1 MDPYKLPSVPM
12 LRLTDP
18 TRILEKAM
26 EKTKQDRA
34 NFRVQHIP
42 IEEMFT
48 AQELMDLKT
57 AFEAVSMGEAFV
69 NTESLKALFGDM
81 QIYPTDEQLSEL
93 LETCG
98 KRDDEDFISFELF
111 ARSVALLL
119 EENAD
124 KISTSSQQEAA
135 QQEDLDYYGEEMD
148 QEQMDAAQAQ
158 MIQEQMYAE

>member
-1 MDPYKLPSVPM
+1 
-12 LRLTDP
+12 
-18 TRILEKAM
+18 M
-26 EKTKQDRA
+26 ERTKQERA

-69 NTESLKALFGDM
+69 NLESLKALLEGDM
-81 QIYPTDEQLSEL
+81 QIYPTDEQLLEL

-98 KRDDEDFISFELF
+98 KKDEEDFISFELF
-111 ARSVALLL
+111 ARSIALLL

-124 KISTSSQQEAA
+124 KVSTSSQ
-135 QQEDLDYYGEEMD
+135 
-148 QEQMDAAQAQ
+148 
-158 MIQEQMYAE
+158 

>member
-1 MDPYKLPSVPM
+1 MA
-12 LRLTDP
+12 DP
-18 TRILEKAM
+18 TRVLEKAM

-69 NTESLKALFGDM
+69 NTESLKALFADM

-98 KRDDEDFISFELF
+98 KSDEEDFISFELF

-124 KISTSSQQEAA
+124 KVSTSSQQNADQEAA
-135 QQEDLDYYGEEMD
+135 AYYGDELDQEEM
-148 QEQMDAAQAQ
+148 EQAAAAY
-158 MIQEQMYAE
+158 MM

>member
-1 MDPYKLPSVPM
+1 MA
-12 LRLTDP
+12 DP
-18 TRILEKAM
+18 TRVLEKAM

-69 NTESLKALFGDM
+69 NTESLKALFADM

-98 KRDDEDFISFELF
+98 KSDEEDFISFELF

-124 KISTSSQQEAA
+124 KVSTSSQQNADQDAA
-135 QQEDLDYYGEEMD
+135 AYYGDELDPEEM
-148 QEQMDAAQAQ
+148 EQAAAAY
-158 MIQEQMYAE
+158 MM

>member
-1 MDPYKLPSVPM
+1 
-12 LRLTDP
+12 
-18 TRILEKAM
+18 
-26 EKTKQDRA
+26 
-34 NFRVQHIP
+34 
-42 IEEMFT
+42 MFT

-81 QIYPTDEQLSEL
+81 QIFPTDEQLNEL

-98 KRDDEDFISFELF
+98 KQDEEDFISFELF

-124 KISTSSQQEAA
+124 KISTSSQAEQA
-135 QQEDLDYYGEEMD
+135 QQEAEEYYDEMNPD
-148 QEQMDAAQAQ
+148 ELTQAQAQ
-158 MIQEQMYAE
+158 QMMAEQEYREQYGQEDYEDQNDEDPDY

>member
-1 MDPYKLPSVPM
+1 MYTEVDDEDDKSKKDRKPFFMDQYKLPSVPE
-12 LRLTDP
+12 LRLADP

-26 EKTKQDRA
+26 EKTKQERA

-57 AFEAVSMGEAFV
+57 AFEAVSKGEAFV
-69 NTESLKALFGDM
+69 DTESLKALFADM
-81 QIYPTDEQLSEL
+81 QIYPTDEQLNEL

-98 KRDDEDFISFELF
+98 KHDDEDFISFELF

-119 EENAD
+119 EENAE
-124 KISTSSQQEAA
+124 KISTSSQ
-135 QQEDLDYYGEEMD
+135 
-148 QEQMDAAQAQ
+148 
-158 MIQEQMYAE
+158 

>member
-1 MDPYKLPSVPM
+1 
-12 LRLTDP
+12 
-18 TRILEKAM
+18 M
-26 EKTKQDRA
+26 EKTKQTRA

-69 NTESLKALFGDM
+69 NTESLKALFADM
-81 QIYPTDEQLSEL
+81 QIYPTDEQLQEL

-98 KRDDEDFISFELF
+98 KRDEEDFISFELF

-124 KISTSSQQEAA
+124 KISTSSQQNHGDQGEEGYYGDEVDPAQMQAMHEAMMQQQ
-135 QQEDLDYYGEEMD
+135 QQEMY
-148 QEQMDAAQAQ
+148 EQ
-158 MIQEQMYAE
+158 

>member
-1 MDPYKLPSVPM
+1 MRM
-12 LRLTDP
+12 ADP
-18 TRILEKAM
+18 TRVLEKAM

-69 NTESLKALFGDM
+69 NTESLKALFADM

-98 KRDDEDFISFELF
+98 KSDEEDFISFELF

-124 KISTSSQQEAA
+124 KVSTSSQQNADQDAA
-135 QQEDLDYYGEEMD
+135 AYYGDELDPEEM
-148 QEQMDAAQAQ
+148 EQAAAAY
-158 MIQEQMYAE
+158 MM

>member
-1 MDPYKLPSVPM
+1 MA
-12 LRLTDP
+12 DP
-18 TRILEKAM
+18 TRVLEKAM

-69 NTESLKALFGDM
+69 NTESLKALFADM
-81 QIYPTDEQLSEL
+81 QIYPTDEQLAEL

-98 KRDDEDFISFELF
+98 KSDEEDFISFELF

-124 KISTSSQQEAA
+124 KVSTSSQQNADQDAA
-135 QQEDLDYYGEEMD
+135 AYYGDELDPEEM
-148 QEQMDAAQAQ
+148 EQAAAAY
-158 MIQEQMYAE
+158 MM

>member
-1 MDPYKLPSVPM
+1 MPQ
-12 LRLTDP
+12 LRLADP

-26 EKTKQDRA
+26 EKTKQERA

-69 NTESLKALFGDM
+69 DTLSLKALFADM
-81 QIYPTDEQLSEL
+81 QIHPTDEQLQEL

-98 KRDDEDFISFELF
+98 KRDEEDFISFELF

-124 KISTSSQQEAA
+124 KISTSSQQN
-135 QQEDLDYYGEEMD
+135 QGDQEQDAYYGEELD
-148 QEQMDAAQAQ
+148 EQEMQAVQ
-158 MIQEQMYAE
+158 A

>member
-1 MDPYKLPSVPM
+1 
-12 LRLTDP
+12 
-18 TRILEKAM
+18 M
-26 EKTKQDRA
+26 EKTKQERA

-69 NTESLKALFGDM
+69 NTESLKALFADM
-81 QIYPTDEQLSEL
+81 QIYPTDEQLQEL

-98 KRDDEDFISFELF
+98 KRDEEDFISFELF

-124 KISTSSQQEAA
+124 KVSTSSQQN
-135 QQEDLDYYGEEMD
+135 QGEDQDAYYGDEIPGAEM
-148 QEQMDAAQAQ
+148 QAMHAQ
-158 MIQEQMYAE
+158 MMQQQAYQEYME

>member
-1 MDPYKLPSVPM
+1 MA
-12 LRLTDP
+12 DP
-18 TRILEKAM
+18 TRVLEKAM

-69 NTESLKALFGDM
+69 NTESLKALFADM

-98 KRDDEDFISFELF
+98 KSDEEDFISFELF

-124 KISTSSQQEAA
+124 KVSTSSQQNADQEAA
-135 QQEDLDYYGEEMD
+135 AYYGDELDPEEM
-148 QEQMDAAQAQ
+148 E
-158 MIQEQMYAE
+158 

>member
-1 MDPYKLPSVPM
+1 
-12 LRLTDP
+12 
-18 TRILEKAM
+18 M
-26 EKTKQDRA
+26 ERTKQERA

-48 AQELMDLKT
+48 AQELLDLKT

-69 NTESLKALFGDM
+69 NLESLKALFADM
-81 QIYPTDEQLSEL
+81 QIYPTDEQLIEL

-98 KRDDEDFISFELF
+98 KKDEEDFISFELF

-124 KISTSSQQEAA
+124 KVSTSSQQEAREQQYLDGESENQQLGHDPYGQELDEQENDPYYNEYELD
-135 QQEDLDYYGEEMD
+135 QQEH
-148 QEQMDAAQAQ
+148 Q
-158 MIQEQMYAE
+158 

>member
-1 MDPYKLPSVPM
+1 MA
-12 LRLTDP
+12 DP
-18 TRILEKAM
+18 TRVLEKAM

-48 AQELMDLKT
+48 AQELMHLKT

-69 NTESLKALFGDM
+69 NTESLKALFADM
-81 QIYPTDEQLSEL
+81 QIYPTDEQLAEL

-98 KRDDEDFISFELF
+98 KSDEEDFISFELF

-124 KISTSSQQEAA
+124 KVSTSSQQNADQEAA
-135 QQEDLDYYGEEMD
+135 AYYGDELDQEEM
-148 QEQMDAAQAQ
+148 EQAAAAY
-158 MIQEQMYAE
+158 MM

>member
-1 MDPYKLPSVPM
+1 
-12 LRLTDP
+12 
-18 TRILEKAM
+18 M
-26 EKTKQDRA
+26 ERTKQDRA

-69 NTESLKALFGDM
+69 NTESLKALFADM
-81 QIYPTDEQLSEL
+81 QIYPTDEQLMEL

-98 KRDDEDFISFELF
+98 KQDEEDFISFELF

-124 KISTSSQQEAA
+124 KISTSSHVPGNPDDYYSENAEGDDMARAHAEALQEAA
-135 QQEDLDYYGEEMD
+135 EY
-148 QEQMDAAQAQ
+148 EQ
-158 MIQEQMYAE
+158 